1 MLLITKVIECFKLKF
16 LHKAPLNRHMAV
28 TLRLSCGITLNKFR
42 PCSQR
47 DLCWDFPCFIVSIYI
62 CFLSSFRC
70 RESGQ
75 TSESIVGAALIPSPQ
90 AIFAAL
96 YVLTFQNI
104 ALKNLPC
111 GCARVCVHTWF
122 STCLKFVLYVPVW
135 DLSVLTSLSPCC
147 KLQNSENNL
156 VLMQDSY
163 LDEKWQFPFEESADE
178 ILKRETVLI
187 LSQNTEAKQDKI
199 CEELTTAS
207 LFLQLRSSS
216 ETFAH
221 VFHLKH

>member
-1 MLLITKVIECFKLKF
+1 
-16 LHKAPLNRHMAV
+16 MAV
-28 TLRLSCGITLNKFR
+28 TLRLNCGITSNKFR

-75 TSESIVGAALIPSPQ
+75 TSESIVGAALIPGPQ

-111 GCARVCVHTWF
+111 GCARVCVHTRF
-122 STCLKFVLYVPVW
+122 STRLKFVLYVPVW
-135 DLSVLTSLSPCC
+135 DLSVLTSLSRCC
-147 KLQNSENNL
+147 KLQNSKNNL

-163 LDEKWQFPFEESADE
+163 LDEKWQFPFEASADE

-187 LSQNTEAKQDKI
+187 LSQNTEAKQDRI
-199 CEELTTAS
+199 CEALTTAS
-207 LFLQLRSSS
+207 LFLHFEGPTQ
-216 ETFAH
+216 
-221 VFHLKH
+221 KHSPVCFILSINTLQ